1 MLTTIIE
8 ISRTSWM
15 YLVRG
20 LLAIAFG
27 ILMLIWPKS
36 TMSALILVI
45 GAFVLMD
52 GIVTVIAG
60 FSSSAYLTRWWAL
73 VLEGLVGIGIGWLA
87 LSQPAMAVA
96 VLGYFIGAWALL
108 TGIFEVVAAR
118 ELRRVIPG
126 EWTTLLLG
134 VLSIVLGVLLFVFP
148 SEAAAAI
155 GWAIGIYAIVFG
167 IVELIFAFRLRGLGR
182 ELKEAS
188 GPIGT

>member
-1 MLTTIIE
+1 MLTTFIE
-8 ISRTSWM
+8 ISRTWWM

-27 ILMLIWPKS
+27 VVMLIWPKS

-45 GAFVLMD
+45 GAFVLAD
-52 GIVTVIAG
+52 GIVTVVAG
-60 FSSSAYLTRWWAL
+60 FCSSAYLTRWWAL

-87 LSQPAMAVA
+87 LSQPAMAMV
-96 VLGYFIGAWALL
+96 VLGYLIGVWAVV
-108 TGIFEVVAAR
+108 TGIFEIIAAL

-126 EWTTLLLG
+126 EWATLLLG
-134 VLSIVLGVLLFVFP
+134 VLSIVLGILLFVFP
-148 SEAAAAI
+148 RQAVVAI

-167 IVELIFAFRLRGLGR
+167 IVEIIFAFRLRGLGR

-188 GPIGT
+188 APTGA

>member
-8 ISRTSWM
+8 ISRTWWM

-27 ILMLIWPKS
+27 VMLLMWPKS

-45 GAFVLMD
+45 GAFVLAH
-52 GIVTVIAG
+52 GIITVVAG
-60 FSSSAYLTRWWAL
+60 FSSSAYLTRWGVL
-73 VLEGLVGIGIGWLA
+73 VLEGLVGIGIGWLT
-87 LSQPAMAVA
+87 LSQPDMAVV
-96 VLGYFIGAWALL
+96 VLGYLIGAWALI
-108 TGIFEVVAAR
+108 TGIFEIIAAV

-134 VLSIVLGVLLFVFP
+134 VLSIVLGVLLFVYP
-148 SEAAAAI
+148 SEAVVAI
-155 GWAIGIYAIVFG
+155 GWTIGIYAIVFG
-167 IVELIFAFRLRGLGR
+167 IAEAIFAFRLRGLGR

-188 GPIGT
+188 GPIGA